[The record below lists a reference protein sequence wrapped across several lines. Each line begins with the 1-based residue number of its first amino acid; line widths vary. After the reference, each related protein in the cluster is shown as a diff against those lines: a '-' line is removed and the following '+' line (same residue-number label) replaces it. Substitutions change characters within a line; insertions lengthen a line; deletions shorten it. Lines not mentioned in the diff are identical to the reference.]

1 MKRRKRQG
9 TSKSVRQP
17 ASPQLNPP
25 VDAPNGDLAAERAAL
40 VLSLE
45 QMSAAYQNEL
55 RLRYATR
62 ELTAA
67 ILDNCPLA
75 EVAESVTALIA
86 QMLRVERVALFLRD
100 ETTLMRPMH
109 LREIP
114 LDCAELM
121 ARTALRDP
129 QMTAAAPFQIKSL
142 RNESALTAEHCGI
155 LTRENADSLLIAP
168 LNYTERVRGLLVVI
182 PQPGR
187 DFSPE
192 ELAIFQSFATMATLG
207 VALSRQIEQQKA
219 VSQIEERNRLAR
231 EMHDTV
237 AQALIALSMQL
248 ETAQTYLATHR
259 ADEARELLGQS
270 RHLAKEALNETR
282 RAVQNLGSSLLER
295 LTPAEAIAA
304 EAARFEAEKKIAAPF
319 VLSGEERPL
328 SPDQQAAL
336 LRITQE
342 CLANAGRHAQ
352 ANRVRVG
359 LQFSENDVLLRVEDD
374 GIGFEVENRAAP
386 GPAGGYGLFGATE
399 RARLLGGEVKIE
411 SALGWGT
418 RILARLPLGREQG
431 TQEGLRAEGRGM
443 RQESVNAEV
452 LPQPSALSPQ
462 PSPNRIRVLIA
473 DDHAVTRQGIRT
485 MLESS
490 AEIEVIGE
498 AQDGAEAETLTL
510 ELRPDVVLMDVQ
522 MPNVDG
528 IEATRRLRAARPDLP
543 IVILT
548 TFQTDDS
555 VRDSLRAGARGYLL
569 KTAAAA
575 DLVAAVKAA
584 KHGETMLAASV
595 SDRLAILAQGHA
607 LDMGDTLNERAL
619 EVLHLLAKGAR
630 NKEIAAQLFIS
641 ERTVEYHL
649 SNIFLKLG
657 VTNRTE
663 AARAAV
669 ARGIIAG

>member
-1 MKRRKRQG
+1 M
-9 TSKSVRQP
+9 RQP
-17 ASPQLNPP
+17 ILPQHNAINA
-25 VDAPNGDLAAERAAL
+25 APNGDVAAERAAL
-40 VLSLE
+40 VLALE

-114 LDCAELM
+114 LECAELT
-121 ARTALRDP
+121 ARLALRDP
-129 QMTAAAPFQIKSL
+129 QMTAAAPFQMKNL
-142 RNESALTAEHCGI
+142 RGEASLTAENREL
-155 LTRENADSLLIAP
+155 LTRENADSLLFAP
-168 LNYTERVRGLLVVI
+168 LNYADRVRGLLVVI
-182 PQPGR
+182 PQTER
-187 DFSPE
+187 DFSSE

-207 VALSRQIEQQKA
+207 VALSRQIEQQRA

-259 ADEARELLGQS
+259 ADEARELIGQS
-270 RHLAKEALNETR
+270 RRLAKEALNETR

-304 EAARFEAEKKIAAPF
+304 EAARFEIEKKIAAPF
-319 VLSGEERPL
+319 VLSGEEHPL

-359 LQFSENDVLLRVEDD
+359 LQFMEDAVLLRVEDD
-374 GIGFEVENRAAP
+374 GIGFEVENRPAP

-418 RILARLPLGREQG
+418 RILARLPLTRE
-431 TQEGLRAEGRGM
+431 EGRGK
-443 RQESVNAEV
+443 REEKEAPAEYAASHSPTPYI
-452 LPQPSALSPQ
+452 LHPTPFPS
-462 PSPNRIRVLIA
+462 RIRVLIA

-569 KTAAAA
+569 KTADAA
-575 DLVAAVKAA
+575 DIVAAVKAA

-669 ARGIIAG
+669 ARGIITG